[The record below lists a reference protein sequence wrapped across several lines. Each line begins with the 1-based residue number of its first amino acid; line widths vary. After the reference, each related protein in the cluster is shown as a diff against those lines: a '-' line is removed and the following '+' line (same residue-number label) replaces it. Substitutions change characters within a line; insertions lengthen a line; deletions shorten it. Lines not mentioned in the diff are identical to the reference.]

1 MGHYFEKEITKFLA
15 EETDEDKRML
25 KTGFCDWFWKWEL
38 VDTGVSDLKKQVN
51 ILKHLWIYYSMLS
64 YSTLKMCKFRLSGLP
79 MKNSLFYSR
88 LNPGLS
94 MLTMRWRQNLM
105 RENQFWR
112 EDIQS

>member
-51 ILKHLWIYYSMLS
+51 ILK
-64 YSTLKMCKFRLSGLP
+64 FRL
-79 MKNSLFYSR
+79 NSLFYVKVGH
-88 LNPGLS
+88 NWDTLS
-94 MLTMRWRQNLM
+94 THQLRNKVVKTSLDLLFNVILFNLKKCVNSDL
-105 RENQFWR
+105 RACR
-112 EDIQS
+112 